1 MLYIYINIHNS
12 TYVWNLNIYKINVL
26 YTYAN
31 IHNSTCVWNLNN
43 YKNNVIYIYPIPP
56 GPSSK
61 VYPPKAK
68 HVGIFLVISSI
79 YFFCWTLVG
88 LMPRLSRGSS
98 GSSHSEI
105 TVRAWAVSLLKR
117 TQPLGKSPTTSNN
130 IPGFG
135 WCMGMLKMPIGW
147 IIVAFLQTLGVR
159 GSRSSKKKHACPC
172 NIDHLLIKE
181 SRIWETKMNLSLCMP
196 PNTTETGIWRSP
208 RCTPRCKFLEQKQSQ
223 TCGSKFQTQGHSNIF
238 QL

>member
-1 MLYIYINIHNS
+1 MFYIHMQTYIIAHVCETWITIKIMLY
-12 TYVWNLNIYKINVL
+12 
-26 YTYAN
+26 
-31 IHNSTCVWNLNN
+31 
-43 YKNNVIYIYPIPP
+43 IYIYPIPP

-117 TQPLGKSPTTSNN
+117 IQPLGKSPTTSNN

-135 WCMGMLKMPIGW
+135 WCMGMYKVFCIRVCICWGCAVPGLPRKNMH
-147 IIVAFLQTLGVR
+147 ALATL
-159 GSRSSKKKHACPC
+159 
-172 NIDHLLIKE
+172 
-181 SRIWETKMNLSLCMP
+181 
-196 PNTTETGIWRSP
+196 TTFW
-208 RCTPRCKFLEQKQSQ
+208 
-223 TCGSKFQTQGHSNIF
+223 
-238 QL
+238 